1 MNTNCLNI
9 LKWTEA
15 QLKYTYDVSLQEA
28 TPQELHEAL
37 GQAVMMAISD
47 DWSHSK
53 KTRMPN
59 RKAYYI
65 SAEYLIGRLVYS
77 NLFNLGILDEMKELF
92 AEHGVDLAVLE
103 DIEDDALGNGGLGRL
118 AACFLDSAASTDIP
132 LSGYG
137 LRYKFGLFKQSFD
150 ADGSQVENADD
161 WTKFGDPW
169 SFRRYNHT
177 VKVKFPDHTVLAVPY
192 DVPVIGYGT
201 ENVGTLRLWQ
211 CEAEEELD
219 FNAFNNQ
226 DYLRALD
233 AKNKAE
239 DITRVLYPND
249 STWEGKR
256 LRIKQQYVLSSA
268 SLQDMLRTFK
278 IAHGDDLSRF
288 AEFYAVQLNDTH
300 PAMSIPELI
309 RLLMA
314 EGMSFDDAFNVAQK
328 TFSYTNHTVMGEALE
343 KWPLDLMRSVVP
355 EIVDIICRIDQKLKW
370 EHPGLFIVKDNT
382 AHMANL
388 SIYVGSYING
398 VAEIHTQ
405 ILKDDC
411 FKDWYYAFP
420 ERFQNKTNGITPR
433 RWLGLCNPELT
444 AMLREKVGGDFL
456 KNLDLI
462 GELKDQIYDETI
474 VEFNDIKHLKKEQL
488 CAVIAKHEGV
498 TLNPDFIFDVQV
510 KRLHEYKRQLMNIL
524 SIVDIY
530 FRLKEGRLPDFHPT
544 VYLFG
549 AKSAPGYAR
558 AKAIIRY
565 INRVAKMINNDPA
578 VADKL
583 KVVFVQNYNCSYA
596 EHIIPAADISEQISP
611 AGTEASGTGNM
622 KLMLN
627 GAVTLGTLDGAN
639 VEIAQEA
646 GRENEYIFGHTVDE
660 INAAKPTYHARSI
673 YDSNADLRRAINTL
687 VDGTVPTDDAQKE
700 LFHSLLDGTDWHQAD
715 HYFLL
720 LDYASYFDTK
730 LQANRDYADR
740 IAFGRKCL
748 MNVASAAKFSSDR
761 TIRQYAEEVWH
772 IKPTEY

>member
-1 MNTNCLNI
+1 MNNNCLNI

-92 AEHGVDLAVLE
+92 AEHGVDLAILE

-309 RLLMA
+309 RLLML

-370 EHPGLFIVKDNT
+370 EHPDLFIVKDNT

-405 ILKDDC
+405 ILKNDC

-462 GELKDQIYDETI
+462 GELKNQIYDETV
-474 VEFNDIKHLKKEQL
+474 VEFNAIKHLKKEQL

-660 INAAKPTYHARSI
+660 INAVKPTYHARSI

-761 TIRQYAEEVWH
+761 TIRQYAEEIWH

>member
-1 MNTNCLNI
+1 MNNNCLNI

-309 RLLMA
+309 RLLML

-370 EHPGLFIVKDNT
+370 EHPDLFIVKDNT

-462 GELKDQIYDETI
+462 GELKNQIYDETV
-474 VEFNDIKHLKKEQL
+474 VEFNDIKRLKKEQL

-565 INRVAKMINNDPA
+565 INRVAKMINSDPA

-660 INAAKPTYHARSI
+660 INAVKPTYHARDI
-673 YDSNADLRRAINTL
+673 FDSNADLRRAINTL

-730 LQANRDYADR
+730 LQASRDYADR

-761 TIRQYAEEVWH
+761 TIRQYAEEIWH

>member
-1 MNTNCLNI
+1 MNNNCLNI

-226 DYLRALD
+226 DYLRALE

-462 GELKDQIYDETI
+462 GELKDQIYDETV
-474 VEFNDIKHLKKEQL
+474 VEFNAIKHLKKEQL

-565 INRVAKMINNDPA
+565 INRVAKMINSDPA

-660 INAAKPTYHARSI
+660 INAVKSTYHARDI
-673 YDSNADLRRAINTL
+673 FDSNADLRRAINTL

-761 TIRQYAEEVWH
+761 TIRQYAEEIWH

>member
-1 MNTNCLNI
+1 MNNNCLNI

-309 RLLMA
+309 RLLML

-370 EHPGLFIVKDNT
+370 EHPDLFIVKDNT

-405 ILKDDC
+405 ILKNDC

-462 GELKDQIYDETI
+462 GELKNQIYDETV
-474 VEFNDIKHLKKEQL
+474 VEFNDIKRLKKEQL

-565 INRVAKMINNDPA
+565 INRVARMINSDPA

-660 INAAKPTYHARSI
+660 INAVKPTYHARDI
-673 YDSNADLRRAINTL
+673 FDSNADLRRAINTL

-730 LQANRDYADR
+730 LQASRDYADR

-761 TIRQYAEEVWH
+761 TIRQYAEEIWH

>member
-1 MNTNCLNI
+1 MNNNCLNI

-309 RLLMA
+309 RLLML

-388 SIYVGSYING
+388 SVYVGSYVNG

-462 GELKDQIYDETI
+462 GELKNQIYDETI

-565 INRVAKMINNDPA
+565 INRVAKLINSDPA

-660 INAAKPTYHARSI
+660 INAVKPTYHARDI
-673 YDSNADLRRAINTL
+673 FDSNVDLRRAINTL

-761 TIRQYAEEVWH
+761 TIRQYAEEIWH